1 MSKVILITG
10 ANTGIGFDLAR
21 LLAEK
26 NHIVYIGARNEA
38 AGKEALETLQSEG
51 LKTVK
56 LVLLD
61 VTKLPT
67 IQAAKETI
75 EKAEGRLDSLVNN
88 AGIGK
93 LGENQNATSASIPA
107 IRDAFETNLYGVI
120 QTTITFLPLLRKS
133 SNAVIL
139 NVSTQLGSNSFQAR
153 PGNQFH
159 PVAYATSKAALNSY
173 TIALASELNKEGIK
187 VNVATPG
194 YTATKLNNYGQAS
207 QGAQP
212 LRVGSSALLPWVLLD
227 KDGPSGKFFDSKGE
241 ETPW

>member
-26 NHIVYIGARNEA
+26 NHIVYIGARNET

-51 LKTVK
+51 FKTVK

-88 AGIGK
+88 AAISK
-93 LGENQNATSASIPA
+93 IGENQNATSASIPA
-107 IRDAFETNLYGVI
+107 IRDAFETNFYGVI
-120 QTTITFLPLLRKS
+120 QTSITFLPLLRKS

-139 NVSTQLGSNSFQAR
+139 NVSSGLGSNSYMAR
-153 PGNQFH
+153 PESQAH
-159 PVAYATSKAALNSY
+159 LVAYNTSKAALNSY
-173 TIALASELNKEGIK
+173 TIALASELKKEGIK
-187 VNVATPG
+187 VNVATPP
-194 YTATKLNNYGQAS
+194 YTSTRLNNHGQIA
-207 QGAQP
+207 QGARP
-212 LRVGSSALLPWVLLD
+212 LREGSSALLPWVLLD
-227 KDGPSGKFFDSKGE
+227 KDGPTGKFFGSNGE
-241 ETPW
+241 EFPW